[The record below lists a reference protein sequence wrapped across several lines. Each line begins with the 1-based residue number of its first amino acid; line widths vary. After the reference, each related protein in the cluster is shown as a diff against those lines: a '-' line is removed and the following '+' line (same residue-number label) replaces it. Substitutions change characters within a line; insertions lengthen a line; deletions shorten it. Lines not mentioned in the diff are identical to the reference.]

1 MMNWK
6 EAIEKS
12 HLNQAV
18 RRDVGGGLIFRFQS
32 GYGLKQ
38 SRGVVSA
45 ASRLELEGHE
55 DWFPT
60 VRCDPNV

>member
-1 MMNWK
+1 MIWK
-6 EAIEKS
+6 DAIENS
-12 HLNQAV
+12 PLGQAV
-18 RRDVGGGLIFRFQS
+18 RRDVGGGLIFRFIS

-45 ASRLELEGHE
+45 ASRLELEGHA

-60 VRCDPNV
+60 VRGDPGE